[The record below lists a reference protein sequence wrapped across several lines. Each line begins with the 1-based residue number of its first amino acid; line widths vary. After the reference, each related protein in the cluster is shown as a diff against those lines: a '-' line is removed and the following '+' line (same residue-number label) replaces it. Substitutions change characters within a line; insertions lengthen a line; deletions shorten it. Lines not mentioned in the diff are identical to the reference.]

1 MANILPLFLIV
12 IGVFVTLLVASYAF
26 ARKRASEPVP
36 LNMRVQGA
44 PFRNDSQTLVP
55 VKVRANTQAG
65 ALHLTGKSSAN
76 SATNS
81 SAASSKYSGASAAAN
96 LDFHSETSRHESSS
110 SRRSRYSDFDV
121 EAFMQSSSGVHEKT
135 LNVIFNYN
143 GHSWDA
149 FEVLGLPAG
158 SSKEEARVAFEKM
171 KAGVATES
179 QEFLTAALDSILR
192 AS

>member
-1 MANILPLFLIV
+1 MANVLPLFLIV

-26 ARKRASEPVP
+26 ARKRADEPVP
-36 LNMRVQGA
+36 LNLRAQGV
-44 PFRNDSQTLVP
+44 PFGSNRQNSALATVRTKSQT
-55 VKVRANTQAG
+55 G
-65 ALHLTGKSSAN
+65 ALNLTV
-76 SATNS
+76 
-81 SAASSKYSGASAAAN
+81 ASSKYAGASAAAN
-96 LDFHSETSRHESSS
+96 LDLNSETSRHDSPHT
-110 SRRSRYSDFDV
+110 RKSRYTDFDV
-121 EAFMQSSSGVHEKT
+121 EAFMQSSGMLQEKT

-158 SSKEEARVAFEKM
+158 SSKEEARQAFEKM
-171 KAGVATES
+171 KANVATES